1 MGQVTDQSFK
11 GGLMGVAMYF
21 MAKYNMDPALMAILT
36 PMIAAT
42 LAIVSK
48 KVPFG
53 EDGAS
58 FFGGSAKSE

>member
-1 MGQVTDQSFK
+1 
-11 GGLMGVAMYF
+11 MGVAMYF

-36 PMIAAT
+36 PMIAAA
-42 LAIVSK
+42 LAVVSK

-58 FFGGSAKSE
+58 FFGSAAKSE